1 MTLAKRLLNHTEG
14 FNVLSTRAEIE
25 ELAYVGVQ
33 PLRLQYL
40 KGSKQKMGQP
50 YWNLLSPQLPGY
62 KLYGGMNGYPTFGLD
77 TLKSKGLL

>member
-14 FNVLSTRAEIE
+14 FNVLAAPDEIR

-40 KGSKQKMGQP
+40 KGSKQKMGQA
-50 YWNLLSPQLPGY
+50 YWNLLSPQLPDY
-62 KLYGGMNGYPTFGLD
+62 KLYGGMNGYPTFGID
-77 TLKSKGLL
+77 TLRSRGLI